1 MSEDTAPS
9 PALQAL
15 MSSTR
20 STSTTLPLDRAREK
34 KPTTSNS
41 ATSQTS
47 GPIPMSMPAIL
58 IQPKNKHL
66 LGALGKKAF
75 NNRDENAPSTSSTR
89 KGKESGIPG
98 GRRRRRRWENAQL
111 AGNPHLHRPTRADFN
126 PGPSLK
132 GLSTTFAP
140 PPTNFSRSTYSS
152 PESTTNSSSPSKTSF
167 ESGQFSMSLRGLRK
181 NLRTSVVGARVTR
194 GQGGRTEEVLEIME
208 RELQEWL
215 SFQGRVSP
223 GFYHDGTT
231 ISTSKVLDPTPLE
244 DWQPPPPIESLPDE
258 PTSRTRPTPPPPS
271 PPATL
276 VELTRLP
283 HTLVWLAPFP
293 LHRYL
298 LHSLARYYRL
308 QSFSRPLSPLD
319 PSTRVTHILQPQ
331 LTRPT
336 IPTTTRGGISGF
348 DTPSA
353 TDWSSGSALST
364 EVSATETETETETEE
379 SEAEFTEGS
388 IITTDDEDGLTTDGE
403 SVVQDGREE
412 GRTLEDLELSSSGE
426 SEYGADRELGFS
438 TDDEDEEAGL
448 GRQGYVDSLASSF
461 ADINVV
467 DSGGGIGSAVPSTPT
482 SISTTPRR
490 SSLPFLPYTP
500 TPPSTSLPSSL
511 SISTTP
517 RPTITTR
524 ARGRRS
530 IPNGGRDSVESSP
543 SRSPTR
549 VPEPEVVV
557 TTSKGEWKLPDRSFV
572 DWVFA

>member
-15 MSSTR
+15 MASTR
-20 STSTTLPLDRAREK
+20 STSTSPPLDPARQK
-34 KPTTSNS
+34 LSKS
-41 ATSQTS
+41 ATSQS
-47 GPIPMSMPAIL
+47 RDAGPIPMSMPAIL

-75 NNRDENAPSTSSTR
+75 NRDENSGSASSSR
-89 KGKESGIPG
+89 KGKETGVPG

-132 GLSTTFAP
+132 GLSTIFAP
-140 PPTNFSRSTYSS
+140 PPSNFSRSTYSS
-152 PESTTNSSSPSKTSF
+152 PDNRSSSTSSTTSL

-181 NLRTSVVGARVTR
+181 NLRTSVVGARVSR

-215 SFQGRVSP
+215 SFEGRVSA
-223 GFYHDGTT
+223 GFYHDGA
-231 ISTSKVLDPTPLE
+231 ISSSKVLDPTPLE
-244 DWQPPPPIESLPDE
+244 DWQPPPQVESLPDE
-258 PTSRTRPTPPPPS
+258 PVSRSRPPPPSPS

-276 VELTRLP
+276 IELTRLP
-283 HTLVWLAPFP
+283 HTLVWLAPSP
-293 LHRYL
+293 QHRYL

-331 LTRPT
+331 LMRPT
-336 IPTTTRGGISGF
+336 PVAPGASGF

-353 TDWSSGSALST
+353 TDWSSASALST
-364 EVSATETETETETEE
+364 EVSGTE

-388 IITTDDEDGLTTDGE
+388 IVTTDDDEDGLTTDGE
-403 SVVQDGREE
+403 SVEGGGIRGR
-412 GRTLEDLELSSSGE
+412 LEDLELSSGE
-426 SEYGADRELGFS
+426 SEYGADRELDFSS
-438 TDDEDEEAGL
+438 TDEEGE
-448 GRQGYVDSLASSF
+448 GFVDSLASSF
-461 ADINVV
+461 ADLN
-467 DSGGGIGSAVPSTPT
+467 GIGSAVPSTPT
-482 SISTTPRR
+482 SISTTP
-490 SSLPFLPYTP
+490 FLPYTP
-500 TPPSTSLPSSL
+500 PTTLPSSL

-517 RPTITTR
+517 RPTTR

-530 IPNGGRDSVESSP
+530 LPNGGRDSVESSP

-549 VPEPEVVV
+549 EPEVVV
-557 TTSKGEWKLPDRSFV
+557 AKGEWKMPDRSFV